1 MIEVRDLSRR
11 YGDFLAVDRISFQ
24 VDRGEIVG
32 LLGPNGAG
40 KTTTLRMI
48 TGYLYPTG
56 GSVTVAGIPLQERPL
71 EAKRRIGYLPE
82 DNPLYTDLTPREYL
96 RFRAQVYGVE
106 QPHRALME
114 AAETTGIVHVL
125 DRPIAHLSKGYRQ
138 RVGLAAAL
146 LHDPDIL
153 ILDEPTTGLDPLQI
167 LEIRSLIQHL
177 AQKKTVLF
185 STHIL
190 PEVQALANRVII
202 IHQGKI
208 VAEGDPQTLAEQ
220 AAGARIRVLVRG
232 EGVEGALAQ
241 LKIARDP
248 RVETTPDG
256 VWITFVP
263 ASSETDPREAVFRW
277 AVDHGFV
284 LLELTS
290 ERYSL
295 EEVFVRLTR
304 QEEVEA

>member
-1 MIEVRDLSRR
+1 MIEVQGLSRR
-11 YGDFLAVDRISFQ
+11 YGDILAVDRISFA

-48 TGYLYPTG
+48 TGFLHPSEGT
-56 GSVTVAGIPLQERPL
+56 VRVAGISLAEDPLA
-71 EAKRRIGYLPE
+71 AKRRVGYLPE

-96 RFRAQVYGVE
+96 TFRMQVYEVDD
-106 QPHRALME
+106 PRALSRV
-114 AAETTGIVHVL
+114 AETTGIVDVL

-167 LEIRSLIQHL
+167 LEIRGLIQRL
-177 AQKKTVLF
+177 AEEKTVLF

-190 PEVQALANRVII
+190 PEVQALAKRVII
-202 IHQGKI
+202 IHRGRI

-220 AAGARIRVLVRG
+220 ARGARIHVLARG
-232 EGVEGALAQ
+232 E
-241 LKIARDP
+241 
-248 RVETTPDG
+248 RVEEALQNFTLGEDLQVERTPEG
-256 VWITFVP
+256 VRFSFVP
-263 ASSETDPREAVFRW
+263 TRTDPDPREEVFRW
-277 AVDHGFV
+277 AVEHNFT
-284 LLELTS
+284 LLELHREVFT
-290 ERYSL
+290 L
-295 EEVFVRLTR
+295 EEVFVRLTK
-304 QEEVEA
+304 EEVAS

>member
-1 MIEVRDLSRR
+1 MIEVQGLSRR
-11 YGDFLAVDRISFQ
+11 YGDILAVDRISFA

-48 TGYLYPTG
+48 TGFLHPTEG
-56 GSVTVAGIPLQERPL
+56 TVRVAGISLAEDPLA
-71 EAKRRIGYLPE
+71 AKRRVGYLPE

-96 RFRAQVYGVE
+96 TFRMQVYEVDD
-106 QPHRALME
+106 PRALSRV
-114 AAETTGIVHVL
+114 AETTGIVDVL

-167 LEIRSLIQHL
+167 LEIRGLIQRL
-177 AQKKTVLF
+177 AEEKTVLF

-190 PEVQALANRVII
+190 PEVQALAKRVII
-202 IHQGKI
+202 IHRGRI

-220 AAGARIRVLVRG
+220 ARGTRIHVLARG
-232 EGVEGALAQ
+232 E
-241 LKIARDP
+241 
-248 RVETTPDG
+248 RVEEALQNFTLGEDLQVERTPEG
-256 VWITFVP
+256 VRFSFVP
-263 ASSETDPREAVFRW
+263 TCTDPDPREEVFRW
-277 AVDHGFV
+277 AVEHNFT
-284 LLELTS
+284 LLELHREVFT
-290 ERYSL
+290 L
-295 EEVFVRLTR
+295 EEVFVRLTK
-304 QEEVEA
+304 EEVAS